1 MNKQKICVIGD
12 GLTGLTVA
20 LFLSKLKIDVC
31 IVGKFKKK
39 ISFQD
44 GRTTAISPSNY
55 DFFLNLINKKSSKA
69 FFPSKQI
76 DLFYQEGKY
85 QHHFMNLKDNNK
97 NLMYT
102 IQNNKLKKIIF
113 DQIKKNKNI
122 KIINDEV
129 NKIDEK
135 NSKVF
140 LRKKAISCDCILLC
154 VGRNS
159 KLVKNIM
166 GNRVIENDFKE
177 VAFTTIVKHNLKIP
191 NARQYFFEE
200 GPLAI
205 LPINEREFSLVWS
218 VDKNYALERM
228 ENLIRSRLNKIL
240 MPNKKLVFKQIDFY
254 PIFFKYNV
262 NFLNKNALVLGEGSY
277 SIHPVAGQGFNLILR
292 DIRELGREI
301 EKHLSIGM
309 QIKDSSILRDFVVT
323 RKPEKLFFGLGINFI
338 HEFFKN
344 NKISVP
350 FKKIILKDINK
361 FSLLKKVS
369 INLSNKGIF

>member
-1 MNKQKICVIGD
+1 
-12 GLTGLTVA
+12 
-20 LFLSKLKIDVC
+20 
-31 IVGKFKKK
+31 
-39 ISFQD
+39 
-44 GRTTAISPSNY
+44 
-55 DFFLNLINKKSSKA
+55 
-69 FFPSKQI
+69 
-76 DLFYQEGKY
+76 
-85 QHHFMNLKDNNK
+85 
-97 NLMYT
+97 
-102 IQNNKLKKIIF
+102 
-113 DQIKKNKNI
+113 
-122 KIINDEV
+122 
-129 NKIDEK
+129 
-135 NSKVF
+135 
-140 LRKKAISCDCILLC
+140 
-154 VGRNS
+154 
-159 KLVKNIM
+159 
-166 GNRVIENDFKE
+166 
-177 VAFTTIVKHNLKIP
+177 
-191 NARQYFFEE
+191 
-200 GPLAI
+200 
-205 LPINEREFSLVWS
+205 
-218 VDKNYALERM
+218 M